1 MEEVWGGWDAQIF
14 LSCRL
19 SAVLLLCREGLGEQS
34 GGLSLSLTLPWAVI
48 GVGKQSRELQEV

>member
-1 MEEVWGGWDAQIF
+1 MWGGWDAQIF

-34 GGLSLSLTLPWAVI
+34 GGLSLSLTLLWAVI
-48 GVGKQSRELQEV
+48 GVGKQGRELQEV